1 MFTHL
6 EAMMLFALLVS
17 VALAFLTKRT
27 AGERARYTLRSLA
40 WFVVASLAIAWLMY
54 PFSR

>member
-1 MFTHL
+1 MFTHF
-6 EAMMLFALLVS
+6 EAMLLFALLVS

-40 WFVVASLAIAWLMY
+40 WFIVASLAIAWLMY
-54 PFSR
+54 PLSR